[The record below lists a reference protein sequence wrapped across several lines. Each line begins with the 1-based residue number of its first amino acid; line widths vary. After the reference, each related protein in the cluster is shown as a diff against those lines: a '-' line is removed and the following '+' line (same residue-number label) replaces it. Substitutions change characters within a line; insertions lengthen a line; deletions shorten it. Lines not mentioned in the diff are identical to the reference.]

1 MGNTYRGH
9 AFTIDRQRG
18 GMRSL
23 AVPGLCMR
31 TITVPGLG
39 ICEDVWSTLV
49 EAREWAR
56 HLIDAHLRENGDAPV
71 NRDPMTEQERAE
83 LYAEAFGRF

>member
-39 ICEDVWSTLV
+39 ICEEVWGTLV
-49 EAREWAR
+49 EAGEWAR
-56 HLIDAHLRENGDAPV
+56 HLIDEHLAEHGDAPV
-71 NRDPMTEQERAE
+71 QRAPLTDEERKELHTEV
-83 LYAEAFGRF
+83 FGGF